1 MKKLTT
7 NITRLG
13 LMLMAFSVLAGCGP
27 AFEQLDLSS
36 AGLRDDVDLFKVTVN
51 ESLLSAD
58 QVLASMSE
66 VTGVAADGAILA
78 EWNNNSR
85 TALASNYKVV
95 SISAP
100 IMMAAANL
108 GSQFCDR
115 TLDKEVGAASAARR
129 LYPGV
134 DFSKGLGELTAA
146 EYENVV
152 RNMAVKLWGRA
163 ASEEEVQ
170 MFREFRSGFT
180 EALSAGEQA
189 QAQRTRHLILG
200 VCTAML
206 ASYESLS
213 L

>member
-1 MKKLTT
+1 MRKQKYLVLALVFS
-7 NITRLG
+7 LG
-13 LMLMAFSVLAGCGP
+13 LTGCGP

-36 AGLRDDVDLFKVTVN
+36 TGLRNDVDLFKVSVN

-66 VTGVAADGAILA
+66 VTGVAADGAILT
-78 EWNNNSR
+78 EWNNNAR
-85 TALASNYKVV
+85 TALATNYKVV

-115 TLDKEVGAASAARR
+115 TLDKEVGAASAQRR
-129 LYPGV
+129 LYPGI
-134 DFSKGLGELTAA
+134 DFSKNMSQLTDA
-146 EYENVV
+146 EYDVAL
-152 RNMAVKLWGRA
+152 RNLAQKIWGRE
-163 ASEEEVQ
+163 ASAEELAL
-170 MFREFRSGFT
+170 FKEFRAGFL
-180 EALSAGEQA
+180 EGLNAGEAA
-189 QAQRTRHLILG
+189 QPQRTRALMLG